1 MDNYCY
7 TKKKKKSQ
15 AVDGQ
20 CIKMTQTNYPTVSYQ
35 IIKYFKSVFFVY
47 SVGTVYKRYYVP
59 YSYSILPYMTKL
71 AMSKI
76 VLQIFG
82 K

>member
-1 MDNYCY
+1 MVNYCY
-7 TKKKKKSQ
+7 TKIKSQ

-20 CIKMTQTNYPTVSYQ
+20 CIKMTQKNYPTVNYQ
-35 IIKYFKSVFFVY
+35 IIKYFKPVFFVY
-47 SVGTVYKRYYVP
+47 SVGTVYRRYYIP
-59 YSYSILPYMTKL
+59 YRYSILPCMTKL